1 MGADGV
7 YDLDLAKLLSPSL
20 RVSKKNLISHV
31 LERKINHQDDKTA
44 FHSKDNDYEGL

>member
-7 YDLDLAKLLSPSL
+7 YDLDLAKQRRTSFLMSSYF
-20 RVSKKNLISHV
+20 V

-44 FHSKDNDYEGL
+44 FHSKDNDHEGS